1 MGNSEKTKTI
11 DFIISSNPSKTQ
23 NTIIMFSTNFYDN
36 DDHFGYHHPRRHRYY
51 NQRSVDEYLRRKEQ
65 EELEAAYARQRRK
78 ELYEQQLYERRRQ
91 QAMAQRERELME
103 KKRRQRILQQQ
114 MQDKAEHDD
123 DNDNYQIE
131 IAYGRDGN
139 LYYVKRPV
147 QSHPKARHQP
157 TITEDKA
164 HRSRRELQP
173 DPVIQEELNSDSSDP
188 ETDNDDE
195 EYLNRQRRT
204 EPTVQRRQNR
214 RNFRKK
220 SPKRR
225 ITVTVEDASDSEC
238 ESEFDSPWRNRRPSP
253 GQWMEPV
260 DPFYD

>member
-1 MGNSEKTKTI
+1 
-11 DFIISSNPSKTQ
+11 
-23 NTIIMFSTNFYDN
+23 MFSTDFYDN
-36 DDHFGYHHPRRHRYY
+36 DDHLGYHHPRRHRYY
-51 NQRSVDEYLRRKEQ
+51 NQRSVEDEYLRSRKEQ
-65 EELEAAYARQRRK
+65 QEELKAAYSRQRRR

-91 QAMAQRERELME
+91 QAMAQRERELVE
-103 KKRRQRILQQQ
+103 KKRRQRMMQQQ

-123 DNDNYQIE
+123 DGNENYQIE

-147 QSHPKARHQP
+147 QSHQKARQQP
-157 TITEDKA
+157 TITEEKA
-164 HRSRRELQP
+164 YRSRRESQP
-173 DPVIQEELNSDSSDP
+173 DPVIQEQEESNSDSSDP

-195 EYLNRQRRT
+195 EYLNPQRRP
-204 EPTVQRRQNR
+204 EPTVQQRYNR
-214 RNFRKK
+214 RNFHKN